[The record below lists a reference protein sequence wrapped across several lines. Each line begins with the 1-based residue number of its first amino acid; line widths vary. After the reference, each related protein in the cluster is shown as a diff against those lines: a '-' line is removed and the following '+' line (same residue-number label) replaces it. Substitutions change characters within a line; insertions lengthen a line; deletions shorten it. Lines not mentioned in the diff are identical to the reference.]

1 MVTFILRRLLW
12 AIPVLFFVS
21 LVSFFLM
28 HQAPGGPFDK
38 DNDKRQLDPATLK
51 ALNARFGLDK
61 PSYFNPG
68 AAQNLI
74 AAGELNPLKIGRAY
88 LDSQFFNYLFGAVRG
103 DLGPSYKQRGRSV
116 QDILIERWPFSAR
129 LGLLAL
135 TFSLVIGIPLGILA
149 ALRQNTIVDYV
160 SLFFA
165 TVGVSVP
172 SFVIG
177 LLVIIIFGTKLNWIS
192 ISTNDWNTWRPYIA
206 PALVLSLGPM
216 SFITRITRATML
228 DVKRQDYIRTARAK
242 GLSERSVI
250 SRHMLRNG
258 LIPVVTVIGPLLVDL
273 ITGAVITEAIFS
285 IPGTGRF
292 FVESIFNRDYS
303 MIMGTTLVY
312 AALIVLANMMV
323 DLSYGLLDPR
333 IRSQG

>member
-1 MVTFILRRLLW
+1 MVTFIIRRLLW
-12 AIPVLFFVS
+12 AIPVLFFVA

-28 HQAPGGPFDK
+28 HLAPGGPFDK

-61 PSYFNPG
+61 PPYFNPG
-68 AAQNLI
+68 AFQKAL
-74 AAGELNPLKIGRAY
+74 ADGERNPITLGRSY

-103 DLGPSYKQRGRSV
+103 DLGPSYKQRGKNV

-129 LGLLAL
+129 LGILA
-135 TFSLVIGIPLGILA
+135 LGILA
-149 ALRQNTIVDYV
+149 ALRQNSWADYI

-172 SFVIG
+172 VFVIG
-177 LLVIIIFGTKLNWIS
+177 LLVIIVFGTMLQWIS
-192 ISTNDWNTWRPYIA
+192 ISTNDWNTWRPYFA
-206 PALVLSLGPM
+206 PGLVLGLGTM
-216 SFITRITRATML
+216 SFIMRITRATML

-242 GLSERSVI
+242 GLSERRVI

-258 LIPVVTVIGPLLVDL
+258 MIPVITVIGPALVDL
-273 ITGAVITEAIFS
+273 ITGAVITESIFS

-312 AALIVLANMMV
+312 AALIVLANMVV

>member
-12 AIPVLFFVS
+12 AIPVLFFVA

-28 HQAPGGPFDK
+28 HLAPGGPFDK

-61 PSYFNPG
+61 PAYFNPG
-68 AAQNLI
+68 AFQTAL
-74 AAGELNPLKIGRAY
+74 ADGERNPITLGRTY
-88 LDSQFFNYLFGAVRG
+88 LDSQFFNYLSGALRG
-103 DLGPSYKQRGRSV
+103 DLGPSYKQRGRNV

-129 LGLLAL
+129 LGILAL
-135 TFSLVIGIPLGILA
+135 AFALVVGIPLGILA
-149 ALRQNTIVDYV
+149 ALRQNTWADYI

-177 LLVIIIFGTKLNWIS
+177 LLVIIVFGTKLQWIS

-206 PALVLSLGPM
+206 PGLVLGLATM
-216 SFITRITRATML
+216 SFIMRITRATML

-242 GLSERSVI
+242 GLSEQRVI

-258 LIPVVTVIGPLLVDL
+258 MIPVITVIGPALVDL

-312 AALIVLANMMV
+312 AALIVLANMVV

-333 IRSQG
+333 IRTQG

>member
-1 MVTFILRRLLW
+1 MATFIIRRLLW
-12 AIPVLFFVS
+12 AIPVLFFVA

-28 HQAPGGPFDK
+28 HLAPGGPFDK

-61 PSYFNPG
+61 PAYFNPSAFQ
-68 AAQNLI
+68 AAL
-74 AAGELNPLKIGRAY
+74 ASGERNPITLGRSY
-88 LDSQFFNYLFGAVRG
+88 LDSQFFNYVFGAVQG
-103 DLGPSYKQRGRSV
+103 NLGPSYKQRGRNV
-116 QDILIERWPFSAR
+116 QDLLIERWPFSAR
-129 LGLLAL
+129 LGILAL
-135 TFSLVIGIPLGILA
+135 VFALVAGIPLGILA
-149 ALRQNTIVDYV
+149 ALRQNSWADYI

-165 TVGVSVP
+165 TIGVSVP
-172 SFVIG
+172 SFVTG
-177 LLVIIIFGTKLNWIS
+177 LMVIIVFGTVLKWIS

-206 PALVLSLGPM
+206 PALVLALPSM
-216 SFITRITRATML
+216 SFIMRITRATML

-242 GLSERSVI
+242 GLSEQRVI

-285 IPGTGRF
+285 IPGTGKF

-312 AALIVLANMMV
+312 AALIVLANMVV

-333 IRSQG
+333 IRTQG

>member
-1 MVTFILRRLLW
+1 MITFIIRRLFW
-12 AIPVLFFVS
+12 AIPVLFFVA

-28 HQAPGGPFDK
+28 HLAPGGPFDK

-61 PSYFNPG
+61 PAYFNP
-68 AAQNLI
+68 AAFQKAL
-74 AAGELNPLKIGRAY
+74 ADGERNPITLGRSY
-88 LDSQFFNYLFGAVRG
+88 LDSQFFNYLFGALRG
-103 DLGPSYKQRGRSV
+103 NLGPSYKQRGRDV
-116 QDILIERWPFSAR
+116 QDLLIERWPFSAR
-129 LGLLAL
+129 LGILAL
-135 TFSLVIGIPLGILA
+135 TFALIAGIPLGILA
-149 ALRQNTIVDYV
+149 ALRQNSWIDYI

-165 TVGVSVP
+165 TIGVSVP
-172 SFVIG
+172 SFVTG
-177 LLVIIIFGTKLNWIS
+177 LMVIIVFGTVLKWIS

-206 PALVLSLGPM
+206 PALVLALPSM
-216 SFITRITRATML
+216 SFIMRITRATML

-242 GLSERSVI
+242 GLSEQRVI
-250 SRHMLRNG
+250 ARHMLRNG

-285 IPGTGRF
+285 IPGTGKF

-312 AALIVLANMMV
+312 AALIVLANMVV

-333 IRSQG
+333 IRTQG